1 MKRKLLI
8 AAMVLVLVI
17 AGVAIFLYN
26 SIDPIVKAAIERFGS
41 DVTGT
46 KVTVGS
52 VDISLKTGR
61 GTIRDL
67 KVDNPEGFSSDDA
80 FELGEITVDLDVASL
95 NKDPIIIEEIRIL
108 APAVR
113 GELDAQART
122 NLGVLREHVLAYQ
135 DGSSKAPPAK
145 QTNKQDSGYQK
156 HFVIRQLFFDA
167 GRMELDATA
176 AGIAEEKTI
185 DLPTLR
191 VGDVGGERGA
201 TPAALG
207 KVIAN
212 AFLAHTTR
220 AVKAEVEA
228 EAKSRLE
235 DEAKKKLGEILGQ

>member
-8 AAMVLVLVI
+8 AAMVLLLII

-26 SIDPIVKAAIERFGS
+26 SIDPIVKSAIERFGS

-67 KVDNPEGFSSDDA
+67 KVDNPEGFSSGDA
-80 FELGEITVDLDVASL
+80 FELGEITIDLDVASL
-95 NKDPIIIEEIRIL
+95 NKDPIVIEEIRVL
-108 APAVR
+108 EPVVR
-113 GELDAQART
+113 GELDGKART
-122 NLGVLREHVLAYQ
+122 NIGVLRDHVLNYQ
-135 DGSSKAPPAK
+135 DGSSKKPA
-145 QTNKQDSGYQK
+145 QKQDGGYEK
-156 HFVIRQLFFDA
+156 HFAIRQLFFDA
-167 GRMELDATA
+167 GRVELDATA
-176 AGIAEEKTI
+176 AGVEEEKTI

-191 VGDVGGERGA
+191 VGGVGGERGA

-207 KVIAN
+207 KAIAN
-212 AFLAHTTR
+212 AFLAHSTR
-220 AVKAEVEA
+220 AVKSEVEA

-235 DEAKKKLGEILGQ
+235 EEAKKKLGDILGK